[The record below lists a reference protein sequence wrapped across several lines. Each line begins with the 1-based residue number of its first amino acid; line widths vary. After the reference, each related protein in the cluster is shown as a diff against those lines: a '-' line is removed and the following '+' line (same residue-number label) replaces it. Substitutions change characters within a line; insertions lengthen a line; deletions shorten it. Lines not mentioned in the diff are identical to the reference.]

1 MAAIATLA
9 SLLGAF
15 MIVISSNPKQTTK
28 QLNCS
33 LNTLHSLPNS
43 ALSPFEFD
51 SGFFRY
57 GYIDVNGNIIV
68 QPTFTYADYFYE
80 NIAMV
85 QGELEGGYGY
95 INDRGCLQIN
105 YSRSHGPSIISNYGL
120 ISIYAFSHGLA
131 AFRENDRYGFINSQ
145 GKVHIPAQ
153 YDYVSSFSEGL
164 AAVSLK
170 DKRGYINTKGK
181 LVIPMIFADAS
192 DFIDGRAAV
201 RNNSS
206 EYFIDINGR
215 ALYNKTYKEI
225 RSYREGIASV
235 REGES
240 YFANCIDLNLNGRSV
255 SPPDFY
261 CQFPFSEGITM
272 RLELKENRYYIN
284 YVDRK
289 FKNIS
294 NLLIT
299 LVGKE
304 YGNFSE
310 GLVTIP
316 LNNKWGYMDK
326 NGKLAIPAIFSSATS
341 FRNGLARVNWVDS
354 KGRSRIG
361 VINHQRQ
368 IFYYEKSHLF
378 SSEYQKKVCQIS
390 PGDSRIICD
399 N

>member
-1 MAAIATLA
+1 MSDRQLSERI
-9 SLLGAF
+9 
-15 MIVISSNPKQTTK
+15 ISDY
-28 QLNCS
+28 S
-33 LNTLHSLPNS
+33 LNFVDPN
-43 ALSPFEFD
+43 
-51 SGFFRY
+51 
-57 GYIDVNGNIIV
+57 
-68 QPTFTYADYFYE
+68 
-80 NIAMV
+80 
-85 QGELEGGYGY
+85 GY

-170 DKRGYINTKGK
+170 DQRGYINTKGK
-181 LVIPMIFADAS
+181 LVIPMIFAGAS
-192 DFIDGRAAV
+192 NFIDGRAAV

-215 ALYNKTYKEI
+215 ALYNKPYKEI
-225 RSYREGIASV
+225 HSYREGIASV

-240 YFANCIDLNLNGRSV
+240 YFAKCIDLNLNGRSI

-261 CQFPFSEGITM
+261 CRFPFFEGIAM
-272 RLELKENRYYIN
+272 RLELKENGSYIN
-284 YVDRK
+284 YVDRN

-294 NLLIT
+294 NFVIPSR
-299 LVGKE
+299 KDAH
-304 YGNFSE
+304 YQFSE
-310 GLVTIP
+310 GLVGIP

-326 NGKLAIPAIFSSATS
+326 NGKLAIPAVFSSATG

-390 PGDSRIICD
+390 PDNSQIICD
-399 N
+399 D